1 MLLSAGPCGSGSWI
15 GCQHDVSAA
24 VAVPSPCRAG
34 LAHFSTTLTNPQCHG
49 PARPRKSSLL
59 DLWHPILRTS
69 GKPDVRCHPR
79 PDCGTKNVHAG
90 NKSGHDGT
98 GFGSTILRNALAIV
112 LASFLSTV
120 LLAVVAQGS
129 AGAAEDRFQ
138 QAINY
143 VFSGK
148 VDPANGPEI
157 VDRQSCVVLV
167 PEPKFNRYARYYLNR
182 FKMERARISKKY
194 AGSQTLY
201 ELEVEGDDVVLE
213 YLKADRTTADYGF
226 RSAHISL
233 PGDPDQTDKALALI
247 FSQFC
252 KAEKPRSPF

>member
-1 MLLSAGPCGSGSWI
+1 
-15 GCQHDVSAA
+15 
-24 VAVPSPCRAG
+24 
-34 LAHFSTTLTNPQCHG
+34 
-49 PARPRKSSLL
+49 
-59 DLWHPILRTS
+59 
-69 GKPDVRCHPR
+69 
-79 PDCGTKNVHAG
+79 VHAG

-112 LASFLSTV
+112 LASFLSTA
-120 LLAVVAQGS
+120 LLAVVAPGS

-138 QAINY
+138 QAVNY

-167 PEPKFNRYARYYLNR
+167 PEPKFNRYARYYLSR
-182 FKMERARISKKY
+182 FKMETARISKKY

-201 ELEVEGDDVVLE
+201 QLEVEGDDVVLE

-252 KAEKPRSPF
+252 KTEKPRSPF